1 MERLLL
7 HAAGGGGHGN
17 GVRRVVMVL
26 LLKCSQRGTRGCFQN
41 DCRTLGSPSTIYT
54 IVSKGEVNAT
64 VTMGYIDAARRL
76 VFESEIRWRGGGMS
90 IKQQNFFFN

>member
-1 MERLLL
+1 MAEWASQSNAADSPFPVGNLWPNWV
-7 HAAGGGGHGN
+7 HVAGGGGHGH

-54 IVSKGEVNAT
+54 IVSKGEVNA
-64 VTMGYIDAARRL
+64 L
-76 VFESEIRWRGGGMS
+76 L
-90 IKQQNFFFN
+90 